1 MNSLADNGLAI
12 ADYVVVG
19 TGSAGSVLAE
29 RLSAD
34 LRNQVVVVEAG
45 GRDTD
50 RRIHMPVTWTQLF
63 RSPIDW
69 DYLTEPQAE
78 LNGRE
83 IYWPRGKTLGG
94 SSSMS
99 AMMWVRGFAAD
110 YDEWA
115 EHAGPEWSFNQIVKY
130 FKQIENVAGAR
141 EPDEGVDGPLHI
153 SHQRSPHPL
162 TAAWLQAVQQ
172 TGHAIERP
180 NLPQP
185 NGFSQTMVTQ
195 RRGARWSAADAG
207 YARRCGVETSRSSPT
222 PPSPASSSRTSK
234 RSEWSSTI
242 TGHASSCVRAA
253 RWWSV
258 PGP

>member
-94 SSSMS
+94 SSSMN

-115 EHAGPEWSFNQIVKY
+115 EHAGVEWSFNRIVKY

-141 EPDEGVDGPLHI
+141 EPDCLNSQPPVLLDRAAEGLVMGGQRRPHPLRVGLPQTGRTLHIGEQQRHHPRRSSRRRSGHPRRI
-153 SHQRSPHPL
+153 SHQTRSYRTHRRNP
-162 TAAWLQAVQQ
+162 AQ
-172 TGHAIERP
+172 
-180 NLPQP
+180 
-185 NGFSQTMVTQ
+185 Q
-195 RRGARWSAADAG
+195 RRPD
-207 YARRCGVETSRSSPT
+207 ARRSATRWPD
-222 PPSPASSSRTSK
+222 
-234 RSEWSSTI
+234 
-242 TGHASSCVRAA
+242 RAA
-253 RWWSV
+253 VWHMLA
-258 PGP
+258 GQQ